1 MAGYKT
7 IKDQIVAVLQTIT
20 ELEAVYGKDE
30 KAIKVFPS
38 ACVSA
43 KEHTSRFYTVGSGG
57 RNERQYQHYVRVYF
71 RIDDANNPDY
81 EDILE
86 SVADKVVQAF
96 ESNVTLNGACNWAIP
111 TSGIW
116 RFGEKE
122 SPVRV
127 FELVIASNVVVKRD
141 TGEMT

>member
-1 MAGYKT
+1 MGYKT
-7 IKDQIVAVLQTIT
+7 IKDQIVAILQTVT
-20 ELEAVYGKDE
+20 ELEVVYGKDE
-30 KAIKVFPS
+30 KALKLFPS

-57 RNERQYQHYVRVYF
+57 RNERQYQHYVRLYF
-71 RIDDANNPDY
+71 RTDEVNDPDY

-96 ESNVTLNGACNWAIP
+96 ESNITLNGVCNWAIP

-122 SPVRV
+122 SPVRI
-127 FELVIASNVVVKRD
+127 FELVIASTAVIKRD
-141 TGEMT
+141 TGVLT